1 MSNLKNTR
9 LGRAETL
16 DNLMGR
22 DGPGREKLKMSWA
35 GQDHGQSPEHFD
47 APVRTAANPLK
58 LRGAGPGP
66 RPTFSKFDEP
76 GRAAAREV

>member
-22 DGPGREKLKMSWA
+22 DGPGREKLKMSYA
-35 GQDHGQSPEHFD
+35 GSG
-47 APVRTAANPLK
+47 
-58 LRGAGPGP
+58 RGPSSEKSRSRAGP
-66 RPTFSKFDEP
+66 RPIL
-76 GRAAAREV
+76 